1 MYNKPF
7 RVLSLDGG
15 GMRGLY
21 TASALNTLSQRYSG
35 ENKKID
41 IGSHFDLVVGTS
53 TGGILAMAIAAG
65 IDIDQ
70 VIDLYQRKGPT
81 IFQCPTPNNKFLK
94 FLWSIWNLLTPANTN
109 VELKNALS
117 DVFKTET
124 VGDLYARRKIGV
136 CLASV
141 NMATHKSRVFKTAH
155 NPKKNLDDKRTLVD
169 ICLASAAAPIIFPV
183 AGIPDSEVANSLEHF
198 VDGGLWANNPILI
211 ALVEALELT
220 EPDRPVEILSIGTC
234 PPPGGEALLPSEAT
248 RGVLD
253 WSFGIKALE
262 VSMDAQASGY
272 EYISNFLAKH
282 FSSLNKSIEILRLNQ
297 TAPSCEQ
304 ANFLGLD
311 KASDKACAT
320 LIQLGAHDAREAYGK
335 AQNGDAK
342 YQLLNNIFNKR

>member
-1 MYNKPF
+1 MSKKPF

-35 ENKKID
+35 ENKKTD

-53 TGGILAMAIAAG
+53 TGGILATAIAAG
-65 IDIDQ
+65 IDIDK
-70 VIDLYQRKGPT
+70 VIDLYQKKGPV
-81 IFQCPTPNNKFLK
+81 IFQCPTPNNKFFK
-94 FLWSIWNLLTPANTN
+94 FLWSIWNLFSPANGN
-109 VELKNALS
+109 DELRNALAE
-117 DVFKTET
+117 VFNKET
-124 VGDLYARRKIGV
+124 VGEMYNRRKIGV

-155 NPKKNLDDKRTLVD
+155 NPKKNLDDNRTLVD
-169 ICLASAAAPIIFPV
+169 VCLASAAAPIIFPV
-183 AGIPDSEVANSLEHF
+183 AGIPDTEVKGNLEHF

-211 ALVEALELT
+211 AMVEALELT
-220 EPDRPVEILSIGTC
+220 ESDQPIEILSIGTC
-234 PPPGGEALLPSEAT
+234 PPPGGEAMLPNEAT
-248 RGVLD
+248 RGILD
-253 WSFGIKALE
+253 WNFGVKALE

-272 EYISNFLAKH
+272 EYISGFLAKRLTL
-282 FSSLNKSIEILRLNQ
+282 LNKSVKIIRLKQ

-311 KASDKACAT
+311 KATDKACST

-335 AQNGDAK
+335 AQNGESE
-342 YQLLNNIFNKR
+342 YQLLNNIFSK